1 MDFINNIQAEIL
13 ENLGRFAYLTVSQLQ
28 RITGKSLSYLREQ
41 LANLVRRKFIAS
53 YHIDRPGKAENM
65 YYLTTNGKEILVH
78 HEKFFADDIKLP
90 KGIPLVLRDYNHRK
104 HFIDAQIAL
113 YAYLH
118 TNNID
123 IPVFLTY
130 FDKQG
135 NNRTDKN
142 LEAKT
147 KISLGEELFYI
158 PDGIMITENSYQRKL
173 YLIELYNGKDTLRVL
188 QQLSKHVRAIALG
201 TASKKFEIQ
210 DNPVVLC
217 MFELESN
224 KTAVIKRLETNERF
238 TAMSELFFFASLET
252 VQNNCGN
259 AFVNV
264 NKKQLN
270 FKDFTNEKS

>member
-13 ENLGRFAYLTVSQLQ
+13 ENLGKFAYLTVSQLQ

-65 YYLTTNGKEILVH
+65 YYLTANGKAVLLH
-78 HEKFFADDIKLP
+78 HEKAFADDIKLP

-104 HFIDAQIAL
+104 HFIDTQIAL
-113 YAYLH
+113 YHYLH
-118 TNNID
+118 RNNIT

-135 NNRTDKN
+135 NNRKDKN

-158 PDGIMITENSYQRKL
+158 PDGIMITEYNSHRKL
-173 YLIELYNGKDTLRVL
+173 HLIELYNGKDTLRVL
-188 QQLSKHVRAIALG
+188 QQLSKHVKAIALG
-201 TASKKFEIQ
+201 TASKKFGIQ
-210 DNPVVLC
+210 ANPIVLC
-217 MFELESN
+217 VFEQNSN
-224 KTAVIKRLETNERF
+224 KIAVIKRLEANERF
-238 TAMSELFFFASLET
+238 TEMGELFFFASLEE
-252 VQNNCGN
+252 VRKDCEN

-264 NKKQLN
+264 HKKQLI
-270 FKDFTNEKS
+270 FTSYTNEKT